1 MKESDLED
9 IDNAI
14 ENFRKKLRANSV
26 PLRLRDKR
34 MKSNDG
40 YPDYVTQA
48 EMDATALLNANYR
61 ESIKNLELFKSIM
74 EGQNDRN
81 GRSH

>member
-1 MKESDLED
+1 MIKI

-14 ENFRKKLRANSV
+14 EEFRKRLRANSV

-34 MKSNDG
+34 MKSDDG

-48 EMDATALLNANYR
+48 EMDATALLNANYQ
-61 ESIKNLELFKSIM
+61 ESIKNLELFKRLI
-74 EGQNDRN
+74 EEQK
-81 GRSH
+81 

>member
-1 MKESDLED
+1 MAKRDIED

-14 ENFRKKLRANSV
+14 EEFRKRLRANSV

-34 MKSNDG
+34 MKSDDG

-48 EMDATALLNANYR
+48 EMDATALLNANYQ
-61 ESIKNLELFKSIM
+61 ESIKNLELFKRLI
-74 EGQNDRN
+74 EEQK
-81 GRSH
+81 

>member
-1 MKESDLED
+1 MGKKDMHD

-14 ENFRKKLRANSV
+14 EEFRKRLRANSV

-34 MKSNDG
+34 MKSDDG

-48 EMDATALLNANYR
+48 EMDATALLNANYQ
-61 ESIKNLELFKSIM
+61 ESIKNLELFKRLI
-74 EGQNDRN
+74 EEQK
-81 GRSH
+81 

>member
-1 MKESDLED
+1 MSKKDMED

-14 ENFRKKLRANSV
+14 EEFRKRLRVNSV

-48 EMDATALLNANYR
+48 EMDATALLNANYQ
-61 ESIKNLELFKSIM
+61 ESIKNLELFKRLM
-74 EGQNDRN
+74 EE
-81 GRSH
+81 HK

>member
-1 MKESDLED
+1 MAKKDMED

-14 ENFRKKLRANSV
+14 EEFRMRLRANSV

-34 MKSNDG
+34 MKSDDG

-48 EMDATALLNANYR
+48 EMDATALLNANYQ
-61 ESIKNLELFKSIM
+61 ESIKNLELFKRLI
-74 EGQNDRN
+74 EEQK
-81 GRSH
+81 

>member
-1 MKESDLED
+1 MAKKDIED

-14 ENFRKKLRANSV
+14 EEFRKRLRDNSV

-61 ESIKNLELFKSIM
+61 ESIKNLELLKRLI
-74 EGQNDRN
+74 EEQK
-81 GRSH
+81 

>member
-1 MKESDLED
+1 MAKKDLEEIND
-9 IDNAI
+9 AI
-14 ENFRKKLRANSV
+14 EEYRKRLRANSV

-48 EMDATALLNANYR
+48 EMDATALLNANYE
-61 ESIKNLELFKSIM
+61 ESIKNLELFKRLM
-74 EGQNDRN
+74 EDQK
-81 GRSH
+81 

>member
-1 MKESDLED
+1 MMTKKDIEE

-14 ENFRKKLRANSV
+14 EEFRKRLMANSV

-34 MKSNDG
+34 MKSDDG

-48 EMDATALLNANYR
+48 EMDATALLNANYQ
-61 ESIKNLELFKSIM
+61 ESIKNLELLKRLI
-74 EGQNDRN
+74 EEQK
-81 GRSH
+81 

>member
-1 MKESDLED
+1 MAKKDMED

-14 ENFRKKLRANSV
+14 EEFRKRLRDNSV

-48 EMDATALLNANYR
+48 EMDATAMLNASYR
-61 ESIKNLELFKSIM
+61 ESIKNLKLLKRLIEEQK
-74 EGQNDRN
+74 
-81 GRSH
+81 

>member
-1 MKESDLED
+1 MMTKKDIEE

-14 ENFRKKLRANSV
+14 EEFRKRLRANPV

-34 MKSNDG
+34 MKSDDG

-48 EMDATALLNANYR
+48 EMDATALLNANYQ
-61 ESIKNLELFKSIM
+61 ESIKNLELFKRLI
-74 EGQNDRN
+74 EEQK
-81 GRSH
+81 

>member
-1 MKESDLED
+1 MAKKDLED

-14 ENFRKKLRANSV
+14 EEFRKRLRDNSV

-48 EMDATALLNANYR
+48 EMDATALLNANYQ
-61 ESIKNLELFKSIM
+61 ESIKNLELFKRLI
-74 EGQNDRN
+74 EEQK
-81 GRSH
+81 

>member
-1 MKESDLED
+1 MTKKDMEG

-14 ENFRKKLRANSV
+14 EEFRKRLKANSV

-34 MKSNDG
+34 MKSDDG

-48 EMDATALLNANYR
+48 EMDATALLNANYQ
-61 ESIKNLELFKSIM
+61 ESIKNLELFKRLI
-74 EGQNDRN
+74 EEQK
-81 GRSH
+81 

>member
-1 MKESDLED
+1 MENSKNADIED

-14 ENFRKKLRANSV
+14 EKFRKRLRVNSV

-34 MKSNDG
+34 LKSDDG

-48 EMDATALLNANYR
+48 EADATAMLNANYK
-61 ESIKNLELFKSIM
+61 ESIKNLELLKDLM
-74 EGQNDRN
+74 EGQI
-81 GRSH
+81 

>member
-1 MKESDLED
+1 MAKKDLEE

-14 ENFRKKLRANSV
+14 EEYRKRLRANSV

-34 MKSNDG
+34 MKSDDG

-48 EMDATALLNANYR
+48 EMDATALLNANYE
-61 ESIKNLELFKSIM
+61 ESIKNLELFKRLM
-74 EGQNDRN
+74 EE
-81 GRSH
+81 HK

>member
-1 MKESDLED
+1 MMTKKDIEE

-14 ENFRKKLRANSV
+14 EEFRKRLRANSV

-34 MKSNDG
+34 MKSDDG

-48 EMDATALLNANYR
+48 EMDATALLNANYQ
-61 ESIKNLELFKSIM
+61 ESIKNLELFKRLIEESK
-74 EGQNDRN
+74 
-81 GRSH
+81 

>member
-1 MKESDLED
+1 MMTKQDIEE

-14 ENFRKKLRANSV
+14 EEFRKRLRANSV

-34 MKSNDG
+34 MKSDDG

-48 EMDATALLNANYR
+48 EMDATALLNANYQ
-61 ESIKNLELFKSIM
+61 ESIKNLELFKRLI
-74 EGQNDRN
+74 EEQK
-81 GRSH
+81 

>member
-1 MKESDLED
+1 MMTKKDIEE

-14 ENFRKKLRANSV
+14 EEFRKRLRANSV

-34 MKSNDG
+34 MKSDDG

-48 EMDATALLNANYR
+48 EMDATALLNANYQ
-61 ESIKNLELFKSIM
+61 ESIKNIELFKRLI
-74 EGQNDRN
+74 EEQK
-81 GRSH
+81 

>member
-1 MKESDLED
+1 MVNSNENDIEE

-14 ENFRKKLRANSV
+14 ENFRKRLRANSV

-34 MKSNDG
+34 MKSDDG

-48 EMDATALLNANYR
+48 EMDATALLNANYQ
-61 ESIKNLELFKSIM
+61 ESIKNLELLKRLI
-74 EGQNDRN
+74 EEQK
-81 GRSH
+81 

>member
-1 MKESDLED
+1 MAKKDMEG

-14 ENFRKKLRANSV
+14 EEFRKRLRSNSV

-34 MKSNDG
+34 MKSDDG

-48 EMDATALLNANYR
+48 EMDATALLNANYQ
-61 ESIKNLELFKSIM
+61 ESIKNLELFKRLI
-74 EGQNDRN
+74 EEQK
-81 GRSH
+81 

>member
-1 MKESDLED
+1 MMTKKDMHD

-14 ENFRKKLRANSV
+14 EEFRKRLRANSV

-34 MKSNDG
+34 MKSDDG

-48 EMDATALLNANYR
+48 EMDATALLNANYQ
-61 ESIKNLELFKSIM
+61 ESIKNLELFKRLI
-74 EGQNDRN
+74 EEQK
-81 GRSH
+81 

>member
-1 MKESDLED
+1 MMTKKDIEE

-14 ENFRKKLRANSV
+14 EEFRKRLRANSV

-34 MKSNDG
+34 MKSDDG

-48 EMDATALLNANYR
+48 EMDATALLNANYQ
-61 ESIKNLELFKSIM
+61 ESIKNLELFKRLM
-74 EGQNDRN
+74 EDQK
-81 GRSH
+81 

>member
-1 MKESDLED
+1 MAKKDIEE

-14 ENFRKKLRANSV
+14 EEYRKRLRANSV

-34 MKSNDG
+34 MKSDDG

-48 EMDATALLNANYR
+48 EMDATALLNANYQ
-61 ESIKNLELFKSIM
+61 ESIKNLELFKRLM
-74 EGQNDRN
+74 EDQK
-81 GRSH
+81 

>member
-1 MKESDLED
+1 MAKKDIEE

-14 ENFRKKLRANSV
+14 EEYRKRLRANSV

-34 MKSNDG
+34 MKSDDG

-48 EMDATALLNANYR
+48 EMDATALLNANYQ
-61 ESIKNLELFKSIM
+61 ESIKNLELFKRLM
-74 EGQNDRN
+74 EEQK
-81 GRSH
+81 

>member
-1 MKESDLED
+1 MTKKDIEE

-14 ENFRKKLRANSV
+14 EEFRKRLRANSV

-34 MKSNDG
+34 MKSDDG

-48 EMDATALLNANYR
+48 EMDATALLNANYQ
-61 ESIKNLELFKSIM
+61 ESIKNLELFKRLI
-74 EGQNDRN
+74 EEQK
-81 GRSH
+81 

>member
-1 MKESDLED
+1 MMTKKDIEE

-14 ENFRKKLRANSV
+14 EEFRKRLRANSV

-34 MKSNDG
+34 MKSDDV

-48 EMDATALLNANYR
+48 EMDATALLNANYQ
-61 ESIKNLELFKSIM
+61 ESIKNLELFKRLI
-74 EGQNDRN
+74 EEQK
-81 GRSH
+81 

>member
-1 MKESDLED
+1 MMTKKDIEE

-14 ENFRKKLRANSV
+14 EEYRKRLRANSV

-34 MKSNDG
+34 MKSDDG

-48 EMDATALLNANYR
+48 EMDATALLNANYQ
-61 ESIKNLELFKSIM
+61 ESIKNLELFKRLI
-74 EGQNDRN
+74 EEQK
-81 GRSH
+81 

>member
-1 MKESDLED
+1 MAKKDLEE

-14 ENFRKKLRANSV
+14 EEYRKRLRANSV

-34 MKSNDG
+34 MKSDDG

-48 EMDATALLNANYR
+48 EMDATAMLNANYQ
-61 ESIKNLELFKSIM
+61 ESIKNLELFKRLM
-74 EGQNDRN
+74 EDKNDRN
-81 GRSH
+81 GRGY

>member
-1 MKESDLED
+1 MMTKKDIEE

-14 ENFRKKLRANSV
+14 EEFRKRLRANSV

-34 MKSNDG
+34 MKSDDG

-48 EMDATALLNANYR
+48 EMDATALLNANYQ
-61 ESIKNLELFKSIM
+61 ESIKNLELFKRLI
-74 EGQNDRN
+74 EEPK
-81 GRSH
+81 

>member
-1 MKESDLED
+1 MANLNENDIEE

-14 ENFRKKLRANSV
+14 ENFRKRLRANSV

-34 MKSNDG
+34 LKSNDG

-48 EMDATALLNANYR
+48 EMDATAMLNANYR
-61 ESIKNLELFKSIM
+61 ESIENLELLKRVM
-74 EGQNDRN
+74 EDQK
-81 GRSH
+81 

>member
-1 MKESDLED
+1 MASSNENDIEK

-14 ENFRKKLRANSV
+14 ENFRKRLRTNSV

-48 EMDATALLNANYR
+48 EMDATALLNANY
-61 ESIKNLELFKSIM
+61 EDSIRNLETLKHILKGS
-74 EGQNDRN
+74 DR
-81 GRSH
+81 